1 MRRRVPCLIVLL
13 ALLAFAVAACGGA
26 ADAEGPGG
34 AEERVGAADE
44 SVPAP
49 AVEGVEGGTTVEAQH
64 ELEVDGMDR
73 RYLTYAPAALPIEHV
88 PVVVFLH
95 GGVGS
100 GVQLAESA
108 EVREHADV
116 DGYLAVLPDGTT
128 NDEGRFRTW
137 NGGRCCGP
145 AVANDVDDVG
155 FLEAV
160 LDDVAAQWD
169 VDPDRVFVAGHS
181 NGGIMAN
188 RLACELPDRV
198 AAIGVVAGSLEVP
211 CDEGMPTSVLYVHGD
226 ADTNHPIEGG
236 AGEDS
241 IAGVEFTSVSD
252 SLATW
257 VEVDGCDPVGEEDL
271 GAEISTTRW
280 TGCDD
285 GTEVQLQ
292 VVHGAPHAWPGGSAG
307 RPGATPPSGVLDA
320 TAALWDFFEEHP
332 RR

>member
-1 MRRRVPCLIVLL
+1 MRRQVLPTTVLL
-13 ALLAFAVAACGGA
+13 LGFAVAACSGGT
-26 ADAEGPGG
+26 DVEAESP
-34 AEERVGAADE
+34 DD
-44 SVPAP
+44 SVPATAGSVAEVP
-49 AVEGVEGGTTVEAQH
+49 DQAAESGTTVEATH
-64 ELEVDGMDR
+64 DLEVDGLDR
-73 RYLTYAPAALPIEHV
+73 RYLTYAPASLPSEHV

-100 GVQLAESA
+100 GEQLADSA
-108 EVREHADV
+108 DVREHADE

-128 NDEGRFRTW
+128 NGEGRLRTW

-145 AVANDVDDVG
+145 AAASDVDDVR

-160 LDDVAAQWD
+160 LDDVEARWD
-169 VDPDRVFVAGHS
+169 VDRTRVFVAGHS

-211 CDEGMPTSVLYVHGD
+211 CDEGTSTSVLYVHGD
-226 ADTNHPIEGG
+226 ADTNHPIGGG

-257 VEVDGCDPVGEEDL
+257 VEVDGCDPAGEEDL

-280 TGCDD
+280 AACDD
-285 GTEVQLQ
+285 GSEVQLQ
-292 VVHGAPHAWPGGSAG
+292 VLHGAPHAWPGGSAG
-307 RPGATPPSGVLDA
+307 RPGATPPSDVLDA
-320 TAALWDFFEEHP
+320 TAAVWDFFEEHP